1 MSILGAREFIQNS
14 AHSPSQLIS
23 DSDLLWI
30 CSTPELQLKALNKLQ
45 SFSEARI
52 IIEKPITED
61 QLINKEISNIL
72 SKQGNIFISRPWSF
86 SELWQEYK
94 HNLTAEKYIK
104 SIKVRHSGELL
115 REYIN
120 PPQDWLHHDFCLLHE
135 INLDVDLTEAE
146 GKKIWSNNN
155 KNLSI
160 QSNNGVNINVVGGY
174 SLERISILE
183 IISENNTMLTMDMN
197 QKSLTVRRGE
207 SAPEVFMYSDDL
219 PINSMVKH
227 FVGTK
232 IDESNQKRELDLL
245 KALQILSI

>member
-1 MSILGAREFIQNS
+1 M
-14 AHSPSQLIS
+14 IS
-23 DSDLLWI
+23 HSDLLWI
-30 CSTPELQLKALNKLQ
+30 CSTPELQLKSLHKLQ
-45 SFSEARI
+45 SFSEVRI

-61 QLINKEISNIL
+61 QRINKEITNIL
-72 SKQGNIFISRPWSF
+72 LKQNNIFISRPWSF
-86 SELWQEYK
+86 SKLWREYK

-120 PPQDWLHHDFCLLHE
+120 PPQDWLHHDLCLLHE
-135 INLDVDLTEAE
+135 INLDVDLAEAE
-146 GKKIWSNNN
+146 GRKIWSNNN

-160 QSNNGVNINVVGGY
+160 QSNNGVNIDVVGGY

-183 IISENNTMLTMDMN
+183 IISENNMMLTMDMN
-197 QKSLTVRRGE
+197 QKSLTVQRGD
-207 SAPEVFMYSDDL
+207 SAPEVFKYTDDL
-219 PINSMVKH
+219 PINSMVEH

-232 IDESNQKRELDLL
+232 IGESNQKRELDLL